1 MTWGVY
7 AYAFF
12 QDLIPLYPVY
22 ALLFADTGATDGQI
36 SALFALWTLV
46 AFTFEVPSGLLADRW
61 ARRPLVAAAPLLAG
75 AAFALWTLFPS
86 FPVFA
91 AGFVLWGAGGALGS
105 GAFQALVYDTLAAA
119 GRTSDY
125 PRLIG
130 RSRALATGAMLASGL
145 LTGPLLL
152 IGGYAA
158 VGAASVAACVL
169 AALAAGLLP
178 ETPRHR
184 PVAGEQRQRGA
195 WSGAWTRLRHTPA
208 LVGVMGALAALTVVD
223 ALDEYLPLLA
233 RATGAADWA
242 VAPLVVL
249 VSAGTALGQW
259 CAGRGTRWTGPIL
272 CAGVLLLVAGA
283 LSGHPAGMVGVAAGF
298 GAGAWAA
305 VAVENRMHEQVSS
318 RVRATVAS
326 LAEAGRSVVALLV
339 YAAYGTG
346 ALWAGPGLLF
356 ALLVVPCL
364 AVGVWLSVWRL

>member
-130 RSRALATGAMLASGL
+130 RSRALATGAVLASGL

-158 VGAASVAACVL
+158 VGQRVSPRVCSPR
-169 AALAAGLLP
+169 LLQ
-178 ETPRHR
+178 
-184 PVAGEQRQRGA
+184 G
-195 WSGAWTRLRHTPA
+195 SSLRLP
-208 LVGVMGALAALTVVD
+208 
-223 ALDEYLPLLA
+223 
-233 RATGAADWA
+233 ATGPSPANSGSGE
-242 VAPLVVL
+242 PGVVRGR
-249 VSAGTALGQW
+249 A
-259 CAGRGTRWTGPIL
+259 CATPPPW
-272 CAGVLLLVAGA
+272 
-283 LSGHPAGMVGVAAGF
+283 
-298 GAGAWAA
+298 
-305 VAVENRMHEQVSS
+305 
-318 RVRATVAS
+318 
-326 LAEAGRSVVALLV
+326 
-339 YAAYGTG
+339 
-346 ALWAGPGLLF
+346 
-356 ALLVVPCL
+356 
-364 AVGVWLSVWRL
+364 

>member
-1 MTWGVY
+1 LTWGVY

-61 ARRPLVAAAPLLAG
+61 ARRPPGGCSTAARRCGVRAVDPI
-75 AAFALWTLFPS
+75 FPS

-130 RSRALATGAMLASGL
+130 RSRALATGAVLASGL

-178 ETPRHR
+178 ETPRHV
-184 PVAGEQRQRGA
+184 PSPANSGSGEPGVVRGRA
-195 WSGAWTRLRHTPA
+195 CATP
-208 LVGVMGALAALTVVD
+208 
-223 ALDEYLPLLA
+223 PP
-233 RATGAADWA
+233 W
-242 VAPLVVL
+242 
-249 VSAGTALGQW
+249 
-259 CAGRGTRWTGPIL
+259 
-272 CAGVLLLVAGA
+272 
-283 LSGHPAGMVGVAAGF
+283 
-298 GAGAWAA
+298 
-305 VAVENRMHEQVSS
+305 
-318 RVRATVAS
+318 
-326 LAEAGRSVVALLV
+326 
-339 YAAYGTG
+339 
-346 ALWAGPGLLF
+346 
-356 ALLVVPCL
+356 
-364 AVGVWLSVWRL
+364 